1 MTEPGLTPEQRE
13 ARVSELQGEA
23 DEVMAGLRDRMAAVA
38 QAQQTALSGTGEA
51 TSRDG
56 SVRVTVDATGVVTAL
71 AFDDTAF
78 QKSTPER
85 LAAATVAT
93 IQEAAAQA
101 RGRMRETLA
110 PLTSVGQGAL
120 AAARH
125 NVPGLAGLTVPEVP
139 HTATD
144 PGEFD
149 DQEPRP
155 GYAFEKPIEPEEE
168 PPAPVPASQAKRPRP
183 VAPDEDDYDDGSIY
197 R

>member
-1 MTEPGLTPEQRE
+1 MTEPGLTPEERA
-13 ARVSELQGEA
+13 ARVSALQIEA
-23 DEVMAGLRDRMAAVA
+23 DEAMAGLRTRMAAVA

-56 SVRVTVDATGVVTAL
+56 SVRVTVDATGVVTQL
-71 AFDDTAF
+71 AFSDTAF

-93 IQEAAAQA
+93 VQEAAAQA
-101 RGRMRETLA
+101 RARMQQTLA
-110 PLTSVGQGAL
+110 PLTSESQGAL
-120 AAARH
+120 AAARR

-149 DQEPRP
+149 DQESQG
-155 GYAFEKPIEPEEE
+155 GYAFDKQIEPEEE
-168 PPAPVPASQAKRPRP
+168 PAAQVPPSQGKRPRP
-183 VAPDEDDYDDGSIY
+183 GEPDEDDYDDGSIY

>member
-1 MTEPGLTPEQRE
+1 MTEPGLTPEQRA
-13 ARVSELQGEA
+13 ARVSELQVEA
-23 DEVMAGLRDRMAAVA
+23 DETMAGLRARMAAVEEA
-38 QAQQTALSGTGEA
+38 QRTALSGTGEA

-71 AFDDTAF
+71 AFSDGAF

-101 RGRMRETLA
+101 RGQMHQTLA
-110 PLTSVGQGAL
+110 PLTSDSEGAL
-120 AAARH
+120 TAARR

-139 HTATD
+139 RTVTD

-149 DQEPRP
+149 DQEPQA
-155 GYAFEKPIEPEEE
+155 GYTFDKPIEPEEE
-168 PPAPVPASQAKRPRP
+168 PAAPPPPSQVKRPRP
-183 VAPDEDDYDDGSIY
+183 AAPDEDDYDGSIY

>member
-1 MTEPGLTPEQRE
+1 MTEPGLTPEQRVV
-13 ARVSELQGEA
+13 RVSELQAEA
-23 DEVMAGLRDRMAAVA
+23 DAAMAGLRAKMAAVEEA
-38 QAQQTALSGTGEA
+38 QRTALSGTGAA

-71 AFDDTAF
+71 AFSDGAF
-78 QKSTPER
+78 QRSTPER

-101 RGRMRETLA
+101 RGQLRQTLA
-110 PLTSVGQGAL
+110 PLTSESEGAL
-120 AAARH
+120 EAARR

-139 HTATD
+139 RTVTD

-149 DQEPRP
+149 DQEPQA
-155 GYAFEKPIEPEEE
+155 GYAFEKPIEAEEE
-168 PPAPVPASQAKRPRP
+168 PAVPPAPSQVRRPRP
-183 VAPDEDDYDDGSIY
+183 AEPDDDYDDGSIY